1 MLKREKLSPPL
12 PPPLPWKCTLSED
25 AQACIWPGPHCRSSC
40 WLPESKTRA
49 VLPLEG
55 LLDIGESIFS
65 WVRLKGPRALLN
77 GLPQTVS
84 SKGRIPLSRS
94 HAWSQA
100 STTRTSSTGRHR
112 KGLLVR
118 IALGQKHSL
127 SALFLCLFFSTT
139 FEVVLLL
146 TLFCRCG
153 N

>member
-25 AQACIWPGPHCRSSC
+25 AQACMWPGPHCHSSC
-40 WLPESKTRA
+40 WLSESKTRA
-49 VLPLEG
+49 ILPLEG
-55 LLDIGESIFS
+55 LSDIVESIFS

-100 STTRTSSTGRHR
+100 STTRTSSTGQHR
-112 KGLLVR
+112 KGLSHGVCNR
-118 IALGQKHSL
+118 QKEL
-127 SALFLCLFFSTT
+127 QPVQGLCLAFPA
-139 FEVVLLL
+139 LLVI
-146 TLFCRCG
+146 TRGHF
-153 N
+153 